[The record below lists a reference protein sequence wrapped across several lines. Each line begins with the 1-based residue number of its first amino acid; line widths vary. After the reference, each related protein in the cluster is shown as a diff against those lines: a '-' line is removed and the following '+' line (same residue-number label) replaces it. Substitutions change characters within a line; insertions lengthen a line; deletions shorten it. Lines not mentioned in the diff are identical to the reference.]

1 MTAPDARPQAAC
13 RRRLF
18 HTWWNVARTTKFSN
32 GISFPSHTSLQV
44 VQIPGSLDTAVAVAE
59 LASTSHRLLVTCEV
73 VTYPVRAPPRPPCT
87 RFAHCPASARTGCLF
102 WLENCAEFVQ
112 NMADVKGIRG
122 YVTDTREYA
131 ANTRID
137 IHAPNSVCRVYA
149 SSRGNIKGYQ
159 SSHKYS
165 QIRGLDIRRY
175 ADIRGHSHR
184 FTVTY
189 PRMVLVTSLL
199 CIPARLR

>member
-1 MTAPDARPQAAC
+1 M
-13 RRRLF
+13 RLL
-18 HTWWNVARTTKFSN
+18 AN
-32 GISFPSHTSLQV
+32 GWADSS
-44 VQIPGSLDTAVAVAE
+44 GSLTCKQRTVCARAAAASPSGDCVCE
-59 LASTSHRLLVTCEV
+59 LSTSSMLQPAAPVVKQVKQGNYRILMAHVTK
-73 VTYPVRAPPRPPCT
+73 T
-87 RFAHCPASARTGCLF
+87 
-102 WLENCAEFVQ
+102 
-112 NMADVKGIRG
+112 IRG
-122 YVTDTREYA
+122 YGADTREYA
-131 ANTRID
+131 GNTRID

-189 PRMVLVTSLL
+189 PRMALVTSALGFTTSQTYL
-199 CIPARLR
+199 PG

>member
-1 MTAPDARPQAAC
+1 MTGC
-13 RRRLF
+13 
-18 HTWWNVARTTKFSN
+18 
-32 GISFPSHTSLQV
+32 
-44 VQIPGSLDTAVAVAE
+44 
-59 LASTSHRLLVTCEV
+59 
-73 VTYPVRAPPRPPCT
+73 
-87 RFAHCPASARTGCLF
+87 AHDLRRTG
-102 WLENCAEFVQ
+102 WKAAQGVTAR
-112 NMADVKGIRG
+112 ADVTKAIRG
-122 YVTDTREYA
+122 YGADTREYA

-189 PRMVLVTSLL
+189 PRMVLVTSLPS
-199 CIPARLR
+199 CPRKHCYQHWPDRQHWPRPGSPPARGRIPYLFPFGRGILILCCHAGRTDPAGREPPDS

>member
-1 MTAPDARPQAAC
+1 MANTE
-13 RRRLF
+13 
-18 HTWWNVARTTKFSN
+18 T
-32 GISFPSHTSLQV
+32 
-44 VQIPGSLDTAVAVAE
+44 PGDTE
-59 LASTSHRLLVTCEV
+59 GPE
-73 VTYPVRAPPRPPCT
+73 
-87 RFAHCPASARTGCLF
+87 TGR
-102 WLENCAEFVQ
+102 
-112 NMADVKGIRG
+112 MADVTKAIRG
-122 YVTDTREYA
+122 YGADTREYA

-189 PRMVLVTSLL
+189 PRMPLVTSALHTPCL
-199 CIPARLR
+199 VGRSLSSVVLGLVRLS

>member
-1 MTAPDARPQAAC
+1 MAA
-13 RRRLF
+13 
-18 HTWWNVARTTKFSN
+18 VTKF
-32 GISFPSHTSLQV
+32 
-44 VQIPGSLDTAVAVAE
+44 
-59 LASTSHRLLVTCEV
+59 
-73 VTYPVRAPPRPPCT
+73 
-87 RFAHCPASARTGCLF
+87 
-102 WLENCAEFVQ
+102 
-112 NMADVKGIRG
+112 IRG

-149 SSRGNIKGYQ
+149 SSRGNIKDYQ

-189 PRMVLVTSLL
+189 PRMDLVTSALTWGVGDVGPGSGTAVTDGPERL
-199 CIPARLR
+199 FWRKQKLPRRPQRSGCSPRPKPPFARVGRARASVSVPVRVPYSPPRRSGRGGTPIPVDV